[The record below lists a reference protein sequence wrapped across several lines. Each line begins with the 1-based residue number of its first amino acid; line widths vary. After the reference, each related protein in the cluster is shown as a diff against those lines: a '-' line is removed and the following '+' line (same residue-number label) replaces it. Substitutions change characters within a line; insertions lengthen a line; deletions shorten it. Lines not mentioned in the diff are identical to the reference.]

1 MQYDVIVIGGGNA
14 GLEASTASARLGKK
28 TALITFDKE
37 NIGELSC
44 NPSIGGVAKGTIV
57 KEIDALDG
65 VMGVLADKAGI
76 QFRILNASKG
86 PAVHSPRTQI
96 DRKLYKKYALELI
109 ENYKNLDLIIG
120 EVVDLIIDNTL
131 TLPPLRDNTTTTPP
145 PLGGRLGGGQS
156 SQSPLGGRLG
166 GGQSS
171 QSTSNSP
178 QNNIKFKKYYSQ
190 ETLNKAKEL
199 RKNTTDTEKF
209 LWHFLQKN
217 QMCGCRFRRQQPI
230 GKYIVDFVCLDKKLI
245 IELDGGQHNEIK
257 NIKYDDERTK
267 FLNDEGFSVLRF
279 WNNEVFDNIDGV
291 LETIYLVLNNQNND
305 DFDGRLKV
313 GKGGVGCGSKDAVIE
328 NDQYLTSIDYNM
340 TNKGMVVENDPHLT
354 SPLNGEGRG
363 VSVPLKGE
371 GLDGSVSINNEGL
384 AVKGVILADGTKISA
399 NKVIL
404 TTGTFLNGVIHVGFD
419 SHEAGRINEKPS
431 KKLAE
436 KIKTIFEDSVKR
448 LKTGTPAR
456 ILKYSIDFTELEAQ
470 KPDDDPKPFSY
481 LHEKVDNPQIVCPIT
496 YTNAETHKI
505 ILDNLKRSALYGGKI
520 TGRGPRY
527 CPSIE
532 DKLVRFADKDRHQIF
547 LEQEGLDSNV
557 IYPNGIS
564 TSLPADVQEAFIH
577 TIKGLENCKILR
589 YAYAIEYDFIDPR
602 ELKPTLETKKVKGL
616 YFAGQINGT
625 TGYEEAG
632 GLGLVAG
639 INAGLDD
646 TEFILDR
653 TESYIGV
660 MIDDLTTLGTN
671 EPYRMFTSRAEY
683 RLLLRADNADLRLT
697 EKGINIGLISKE
709 RQKIFYDRKSKI
721 EKGIELLQSLIISP
735 SELKKYD
742 IEVKQDGVKRTAY
755 ELLSFPNINIENL
768 VNIWE
773 EIKNIEPKIR
783 EQIAIEALYEPYI
796 IREQKDIEIFKKEE
810 NLRIP
815 EDFDYDSIGS
825 LSTEVKEK
833 FKANKPFN
841 INAASKI
848 PGITQA
854 SVMAL
859 LIAIKNSK

>member
-96 DRKLYKKYALELI
+96 DRKLYKKYALELV

-120 EVVDLIIDNTL
+120 EVVDLIIDN
-131 TLPPLRDNTTTTPP
+131 N
-145 PLGGRLGGGQS
+145 
-156 SQSPLGGRLG
+156 
-166 GGQSS
+166 
-171 QSTSNSP
+171 
-178 QNNIKFKKYYSQ
+178 
-190 ETLNKAKEL
+190 
-199 RKNTTDTEKF
+199 
-209 LWHFLQKN
+209 
-217 QMCGCRFRRQQPI
+217 
-230 GKYIVDFVCLDKKLI
+230 
-245 IELDGGQHNEIK
+245 
-257 NIKYDDERTK
+257 
-267 FLNDEGFSVLRF
+267 
-279 WNNEVFDNIDGV
+279 
-291 LETIYLVLNNQNND
+291 
-305 DFDGRLKV
+305 
-313 GKGGVGCGSKDAVIE
+313 
-328 NDQYLTSIDYNM
+328 
-340 TNKGMVVENDPHLT
+340 
-354 SPLNGEGRG
+354 
-363 VSVPLKGE
+363 
-371 GLDGSVSINNEGL
+371 

-436 KIKTIFEDSVKR
+436 KIKAIFGDSVKR

-456 ILKYSIDFTELEAQ
+456 ILKDSIDFTELEAQ

-547 LEQEGLDSNV
+547 LEQEGLDSDV

-646 TEFILDR
+646 KEFILDR

-833 FKANKPFN
+833 FKANKPFT